1 MAINFCSFRK
11 KNSDLAVCVE
21 NYNPD
26 IIIGTETHL
35 DNSVNSSELFPNYS
49 VIRKGRNFD
58 NSKGGVLI
66 ALISDLTGTH
76 RTDLNSNC
84 EIIWVTIEIQGMK
97 DITRDAFYR
106 SPQFGNTSEYMH
118 ELRESINKIKHSNKE
133 HIWLGGDFNLPDIDW
148 DILSPKPGGTAPG
161 LSKNRL
167 ETLMTLDW
175 NTLYM
180 NPLE

>member
-1 MAINFCSFRK
+1 MVINFCSIRNK
-11 KNSDLAVCVE
+11 MSDLAGCIE

-35 DNSVNSSELFPNYS
+35 DSSVNSSKLFPPNYS
-49 VIRKGRNFD
+49 VIRKDRDFD

-66 ALISDLTGTH
+66 ALKSDLIGTH

-84 EIIWVTIEIQGMK
+84 ETIWVTIKIQGMK
-97 DITRDAFYR
+97 DITIGAFYR

-133 HIWLGGDFNLPDIDW
+133 HMARRRFQSSRYRLGYTQPQ
-148 DILSPKPGGTAPG
+148 T
-161 LSKNRL
+161 R
-167 ETLMTLDW
+167 W
-175 NTLYM
+175 NCPRTI
-180 NPLE
+180 